1 MRPFLIAGNWKMNAT
16 PAEGAAKAE
25 SIQNRLEGKKLK
37 NELLICPSFVTIAA
51 VNNAINHESVHLG
64 AQNVSDQDSGA
75 YTGEVSL
82 DMLADAGCSYV
93 IVGHSERR
101 EYYHETSELV
111 AAKTSKV
118 VKGGLKPII
127 CVGEKLE
134 SRKAGEQE
142 AVVKAQM
149 QPIFDK
155 VAASEAANVVIA
167 YEPVWAIGTGET
179 ATPDQAQAMHEAI
192 RALMAAH
199 WGDEIAAGV
208 KILYGGSMKPAN
220 AEELLSQPDV
230 DGGLIGGASLEPE
243 SFLAIMDCAERLTAG
258 K

>member
-1 MRPFLIAGNWKMNAT
+1 MNAT

-82 DMLADAGCSYV
+82 HMLADAGCSYV

-192 RALMAAH
+192 RAMMATH

-243 SFLAIMDCAERLTAG
+243 SFLAILDCAERLTAG